1 MCAEDQQ
8 DGQASS
14 LHTLAKTACT
24 PGQELNDLQ
33 PRAGCSILPPAA
45 ASPEIKVHKVP
56 SVIQSIQGNQNHR
69 DDIDKE
75 SSCAYHYPTT

>member
-14 LHTLAKTACT
+14 LHTLAKVVKKAKTACT

-33 PRAGCSILPPAA
+33 PRAGYSILPPAA

-56 SVIQSIQGNQNHR
+56 CLIQ
-69 DDIDKE
+69 
-75 SSCAYHYPTT
+75 